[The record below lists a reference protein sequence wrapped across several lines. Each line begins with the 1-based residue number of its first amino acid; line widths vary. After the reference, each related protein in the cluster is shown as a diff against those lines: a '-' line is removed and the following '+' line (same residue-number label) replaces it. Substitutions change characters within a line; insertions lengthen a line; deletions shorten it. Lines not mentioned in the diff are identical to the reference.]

1 VSHFASEAECDT
13 CDTILFVSIAVNKS
27 CENQLEI
34 FETVQGEGTDM
45 GLPAF
50 FIRLQGCS
58 VHCFFCDEKD
68 TWVRRDNNALDLQP
82 LEIVKK
88 LETMNPLLKRVVITG
103 GEPTEQ
109 NLQPLI
115 SELIKE
121 SFKVSIE
128 TAGTGEYCYQLFEKY
143 GAGKRVSITFSP
155 KELYSKSSKLADDR
169 IWGECSEL
177 KFVVATNEASD
188 YVISR
193 IIPKLAEHGND
204 CPIFLTP
211 DWYNMDATKSMI
223 IKLLREYPS
232 RFRMGCQLHKIIDM
246 P

>member
-1 VSHFASEAECDT
+1 VTLS
-13 CDTILFVSIAVNKS
+13 VNTS
-27 CENQLEI
+27 CENKLDI
-34 FETVQGEGTDM
+34 FETVQGEGIDT

-68 TWVRRDNNALDLQP
+68 TWVKRENNSLDLEP
-82 LEIVKK
+82 DEIVKK
-88 LETMNPLLKRVVITG
+88 FEEMNPLLKRVVITG

-109 NLQPLI
+109 KLKPLI
-115 SELIKE
+115 DALINS
-121 SFKVSIE
+121 SFKVSVE
-128 TAGTGEYCYQLFEKY
+128 TAGTGEYSYQLFETY
-143 GAGKRVSITFSP
+143 NDGKKLSVTFSP
-155 KELYSKSSKLADDR
+155 KEIYSKTSKISDDR
-169 IWGECSEL
+169 IWKECIEL
-177 KFVVATNEASD
+177 KFVIANQEACD

-193 IIPKLAEHGND
+193 IIPKLAEHGNN

-211 DWYNMDATKSMI
+211 DWFNLEATKTMI

-232 RFRMGCQLHKIIDM
+232 RFRMGCQMHKALDM